1 MIREYK
7 YSSFDQDMVSN
18 AGQDY
23 ELPQDYRYIRDKWWE
38 KLLAPLLYALFALF
52 ARFYIHIVLHGRFVG
67 KEKFLEVPRNKGF
80 FIFGNHTQP
89 VGDPF
94 LAIAVGMGPRTRRRN
109 RAVGSPANFGIPVLG
124 KLFPMVGG
132 IPTASSREGLMKM
145 DHAISYYCSK
155 AQPVVIYP
163 EAHVWPYYT
172 GIRPF
177 AGASFHY
184 PGKENLPSFTM
195 TVTYQSRGEGKR
207 PRATIFIDG
216 PFFPD
221 TSLPLKTR
229 KKELE
234 SRLHSIM
241 EQRAKAS
248 NCEWVKYSKTDEN
261 LTNS

>member
-18 AGQDY
+18 AGQNY

-94 LAIAVGMGPRTRRRN
+94 LAIAVGLGPRTRRRN
-109 RAVGSPANFGIPVLG
+109 RAVGSPANFSIPVLG

-155 AQPVVIYP
+155 AQPVVIPGSTRVAILHRHTAFCRGIVPLPGKGESALIHDDSHLP
-163 EAHVWPYYT
+163 EQGRGKKAT
-172 GIRPF
+172 GYDFHRRPF
-177 AGASFHY
+177 LSRHFPAS
-184 PGKENLPSFTM
+184 ENT
-195 TVTYQSRGEGKR
+195 
-207 PRATIFIDG
+207 
-216 PFFPD
+216 
-221 TSLPLKTR
+221 
-229 KKELE
+229 
-234 SRLHSIM
+234 
-241 EQRAKAS
+241 
-248 NCEWVKYSKTDEN
+248 
-261 LTNS
+261 